1 MNNNNDDDVRALWGL
16 PLRAAA
22 ARCGMSPST
31 FRRFCRQRG
40 VRGWPRRTRLLC
52 EYEALV
58 YWERECLAAR
68 DRLWARFHDVNA
80 QLREVQALMDPR
92 ASVVACF
99 FGDDA

>member
-16 PLRAAA
+16 PLRVAA
-22 ARCGMSPST
+22 ARFGML
-31 FRRFCRQRG
+31 
-40 VRGWPRRTRLLC
+40 PRERALLC

-58 YWERECLAAR
+58 YWERECLAAS

-80 QLREVQALMDPR
+80 QLREAQALMEPR
-92 ASVVACF
+92 ATVVAFF